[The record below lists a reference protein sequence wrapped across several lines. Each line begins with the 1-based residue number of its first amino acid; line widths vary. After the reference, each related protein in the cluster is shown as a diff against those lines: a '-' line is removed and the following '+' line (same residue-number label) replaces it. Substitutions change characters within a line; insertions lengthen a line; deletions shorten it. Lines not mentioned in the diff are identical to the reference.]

1 MWPFCDWL
9 RSWIRI
15 MSPSFIHIVT
25 CIGTSFLLTI
35 HQLMDIWVVSIL
47 GAVTNS
53 AVMNNC
59 VQVFILIYISIS
71 LRYSPRSRIFVW
83 SGNFTFNDVLR
94 KFQTVFQSGS
104 IILYSHQQYLRIQIS
119 PYPCQH
125 LSLFYYRHLS
135 RYKVVSHCGFDLH
148 FPYG

>member
-1 MWPFCDWL
+1 
-9 RSWIRI
+9 

-25 CIGTSFLLTI
+25 CIRTSFLLTI

-47 GAVTNS
+47 GANS
-53 AVMNNC
+53 AVMNIC

-71 LRYSPRSRIFVW
+71 LRYSP
-83 SGNFTFNDVLR
+83 
-94 KFQTVFQSGS
+94 
-104 IILYSHQQYLRIQIS
+104 ILYSHQQYLRIQIS

-125 LSLFYYRHLS
+125 LSLFYYRYLS
-135 RYKVVSHCGFDLH
+135 RYKVVSHYGFDLH